1 MSNKTLMLTDRLY
14 RYLLD
19 VSLHEPELLRELRE
33 ETAKDPIAR
42 MQIAPEQGQFMALLV
57 ELLGARR
64 VLEIG
69 VYTGYS
75 SLWMA
80 SVLPPDGRLVACD
93 LSEEWTQIARRY
105 WHAAGLAQRIDLRLA
120 PALDT
125 LPALLADG
133 QAATFDFA
141 FIDAEKREYQAYF
154 EATLKLLRVGGLM
167 AIDNTLWNGSVIDP
181 DDQSE
186 DTVAIRAF
194 NESLHRDDRISLSL
208 VPIGDGLTLARKR

>member
-1 MSNKTLMLTDRLY
+1 MSNKTLMLPDRLY
-14 RYLLD
+14 RYLLA
-19 VSLHEPELLRELRE
+19 VSLRESELLRQLRE
-33 ETAKDPIAR
+33 ETARDAMAR

-57 ELLGARR
+57 ELMGARQ

-75 SLWMA
+75 SLCMA
-80 SVLPPDGRLVACD
+80 SALPPEGRLVACD
-93 LSEEWTQIARRY
+93 MSEEWTRIARRY
-105 WHAAGLAQRIDLRLA
+105 WEAAGLADRIELRLA

-125 LPALLADG
+125 LADLLADG

-141 FIDAEKREYQAYF
+141 FIDADKREYQGYF
-154 EATLKLLRVGGLM
+154 EAALKLLRVGGLM

-186 DTVAIRAF
+186 DTIAIRSF
-194 NESLHRDDRISLSL
+194 NEHLHHDDRISLTL

>member
-1 MSNKTLMLTDRLY
+1 MSNKTLMLPDRLY
-14 RYLLD
+14 RYLLA
-19 VSLHEPELLRELRE
+19 VSLRESELLRQLRE
-33 ETAKDPIAR
+33 ETARDAMAR

-57 ELLGARR
+57 ELMGARQ

-75 SLWMA
+75 SLCMA
-80 SVLPPDGRLVACD
+80 SALPPEGRLVACD
-93 LSEEWTQIARRY
+93 MSEEWTRIARRY
-105 WHAAGLAQRIDLRLA
+105 WEAAGLADRIELRLA

-125 LPALLADG
+125 LADLLADG

-141 FIDAEKREYQAYF
+141 FIDADKREYQGYF
-154 EATLKLLRVGGLM
+154 EAALKLLRVGGLM

-186 DTVAIRAF
+186 DTVAIRSF
-194 NESLHRDDRISLSL
+194 NEHLRHDDRISLTL